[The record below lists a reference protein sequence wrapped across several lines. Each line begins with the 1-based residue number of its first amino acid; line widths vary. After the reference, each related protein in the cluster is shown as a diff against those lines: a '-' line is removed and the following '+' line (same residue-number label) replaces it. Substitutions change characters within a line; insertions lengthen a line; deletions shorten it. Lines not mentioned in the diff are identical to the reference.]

1 MTSRDHRR
9 DGRFLKFPSS
19 PKYPRACGRNFSI
32 SCFVWCLKMSDLIY
46 CCWKSTKKT
55 CCCGSKSLF
64 GCLKSPCFMFPPH
77 PKWFAVDLRPSWNC
91 TSPCRACNS
100 WLPPRLPPR
109 DWKRLPSNYWNNLT
123 IGVSILY
130 YSIIVNKYPMI
141 QIFGNNYW
149 NTINNLY
156 HCIRMNSGYTIE
168 PYAKPRCQNM
178 FCSSAHG
185 EFPSKKT
192 RGILT
197 EGSPEL
203 ASNSPLVIKRG
214 NQKSP

>member
-1 MTSRDHRR
+1 MEDFLNFHLHRNIPVLAV
-9 DGRFLKFPSS
+9 G
-19 PKYPRACGRNFSI
+19 I
-32 SCFVWCLKMSDLIY
+32 SVYHALFGALRCQILFIVAENLR
-46 CCWKSTKKT
+46 KKT

-156 HCIRMNSGYTIE
+156 HCIRMNSGYNIE

-185 EFPSKKT
+185 EFPSKKKN
-192 RGILT
+192 
-197 EGSPEL
+197 PEEF
-203 ASNSPLVIKRG
+203 
-214 NQKSP
+214 